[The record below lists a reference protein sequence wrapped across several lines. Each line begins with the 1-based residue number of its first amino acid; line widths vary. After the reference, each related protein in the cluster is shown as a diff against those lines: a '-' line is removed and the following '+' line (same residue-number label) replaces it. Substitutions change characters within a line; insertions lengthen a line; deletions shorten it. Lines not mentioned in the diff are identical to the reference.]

1 MSFRQLCLSLFLHLL
16 IILNSK
22 RMRYKSLLIL
32 ILVSSFFTSCKKV
45 IHLDL
50 NSSEPQLFIE
60 GNIYDHS
67 GPFNVKLYYS
77 VNFDQSNN
85 YPPAV
90 GAIVSISDD
99 LGNSEQLTEKASGLF
114 YSSNWRG
121 ISGRTYILK
130 VNLAGKIYTATSTM
144 PPATQIASIFFQKS
158 LFGNELFTGIDFSD
172 NGNSSNYYR
181 LVYFVNNVQQPDI
194 HVTDNRL
201 SQGKT
206 ISYLIRPSDT
216 APKLKSGDKVTI
228 RLEAIDQGVFEYLRT
243 ASHMGGQSAS
253 PANPISNISNGAL
266 GYFNASASRSLSVT
280 VP

>member
-1 MSFRQLCLSLFLHLL
+1 MRNWS
-16 IILNSK
+16 ILV
-22 RMRYKSLLIL
+22 LIL
-32 ILVSSFFTSCKKV
+32 GAFFFGSCKKI

-50 NSSEPQLFIE
+50 NTSSPQLFIE

-67 GPFNVKLYYS
+67 GPFTVKLYYS

-90 GAIVSISDD
+90 GAIVSITDD
-99 LGNSEQLTEKASGLF
+99 VGNSEQLTEKSPGTF
-114 YSSNWRG
+114 YSSPWRG
-121 ISGRTYILK
+121 ISGRTYTLK
-130 VNLAGKIYTATSTM
+130 VNLAGKIYSATSTM
-144 PPATQIASIFFQKS
+144 PPATQIASMFFQKS

-181 LVYFVNNVQQPDI
+181 LVYFVNNVQQTDI

-206 ISYLIRPSDT
+206 ITYLIRPSGT

-228 RLEAIDQGVFEYLRT
+228 RLEAIDEGVFEYLRT

-266 GYFNASASRSLSVT
+266 GYFNASATRSLSVII
-280 VP
+280 P